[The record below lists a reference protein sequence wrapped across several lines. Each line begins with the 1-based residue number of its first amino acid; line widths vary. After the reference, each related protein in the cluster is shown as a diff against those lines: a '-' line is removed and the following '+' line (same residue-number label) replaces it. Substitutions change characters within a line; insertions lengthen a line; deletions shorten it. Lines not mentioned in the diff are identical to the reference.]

1 MRTLNFHGLG
11 YLGQKAEAALA
22 LFRVVGLAT
31 QSPQLELESPKL
43 GLSFSSNL
51 STTGSEPG
59 AWTRVMVKGE
69 TEVLYGVPR
78 RTGHDE

>member
-31 QSPQLELESPKL
+31 QSPQLELE
-43 GLSFSSNL
+43 
-51 STTGSEPG
+51 
-59 AWTRVMVKGE
+59 
-69 TEVLYGVPR
+69 
-78 RTGHDE
+78 